1 MDKRLIYICMSED
14 NAYDK
19 KLVKTENLMNYSRR
33 CRLVNLLKGR
43 PVGTIEV
50 LRELSY
56 TEEDT
61 NSSYSFEKAFV
72 KVDLVRT
79 AVQYFLLKTKYS
91 CSAENNGRPVYYL
104 TEEYYRVLPSQCEEM
119 GEENWKEMVSD
130 SPAFCY
136 RECREGALYYK
147 VRKK

>member
-1 MDKRLIYICMSED
+1 MIKSSE
-14 NAYDK
+14 NRHLNEQLKQLSSAR
-19 KLVKTENLMNYSRR
+19 EPI
-33 CRLVNLLKGR
+33 KGR

-56 TEEDT
+56 IEEDI

-79 AVQYFLLKTKYS
+79 AVQFFLRKTDYS

-104 TEEYYRVLPSQCEEM
+104 EEEYYRVSPSQCEEI
-119 GEENWKEMVSD
+119 GEENWKDMVSD

-136 RECREGALYYK
+136 KECDVGALY
-147 VRKK
+147 

>member
-1 MDKRLIYICMSED
+1 MIKSSE
-14 NAYDK
+14 NRQ
-19 KLVKTENLMNYSRR
+19 LNEQLRQLNSVEEPI
-33 CRLVNLLKGR
+33 KGR

-56 TEEDT
+56 AEEDI

-79 AVQYFLLKTKYS
+79 AVQFFLRKTDYS

-104 TEEYYRVLPSQCEEM
+104 TEEYYRVSPSQCDELR
-119 GEENWKEMVSD
+119 EENWKDVVSD

-136 RECREGALYYK
+136 NECDVGARY
-147 VRKK
+147 

>member
-1 MDKRLIYICMSED
+1 MIKSSERRQL
-14 NAYDK
+14 NEEWK
-19 KLVKTENLMNYSRR
+19 KERPASEPI
-33 CRLVNLLKGR
+33 KGR

-56 TEEDT
+56 IEEDVD
-61 NSSYSFEKAFV
+61 SSYSFEKAFV

-79 AVQYFLLKTKYS
+79 AVQFFLRKTDYS

-104 TEEYYRVLPSQCEEM
+104 TEEYYRVSSSQCEET
-119 GEENWKEMVSD
+119 GEGNWKEMVSD

-136 RECREGALYYK
+136 RECREGALYY
-147 VRKK
+147 RD

>member
-1 MDKRLIYICMSED
+1 MIKSSE
-14 NAYDK
+14 NRQLNEQLRQLKSAS
-19 KLVKTENLMNYSRR
+19 EPI
-33 CRLVNLLKGR
+33 KGR

-56 TEEDT
+56 IEEDV

-72 KVDLVRT
+72 KVDLVHT
-79 AVQYFLLKTKYS
+79 AVQFFLRKTDYS

-104 TEEYYRVLPSQCEEM
+104 TEEYYRVSPSQCEEI
-119 GEENWKEMVSD
+119 GEENWKDMVSN

-136 RECREGALYYK
+136 KECQEGALYY
-147 VRKK
+147 RT

>member
-1 MDKRLIYICMSED
+1 MIKSSE
-14 NAYDK
+14 NRQ
-19 KLVKTENLMNYSRR
+19 LNEQLRQLSSSGEPI
-33 CRLVNLLKGR
+33 KGR

-56 TEEDT
+56 IEEDV

-79 AVQYFLLKTKYS
+79 AVQFFLRKTDYS

-104 TEEYYRVLPSQCEEM
+104 TEEYYRVSPSQCEGI
-119 GEENWKEMVSD
+119 GESTWKDMVSD
-130 SPAFCY
+130 SPAFRY
-136 RECREGALYYK
+136 RESREGALYY
-147 VRKK
+147 RT

>member
-1 MDKRLIYICMSED
+1 MIKSSE
-14 NAYDK
+14 NRQLNE
-19 KLVKTENLMNYSRR
+19 KLRQLSSSGEPI
-33 CRLVNLLKGR
+33 KGR

-56 TEEDT
+56 TEEDI

-79 AVQYFLLKTKYS
+79 AVQCFLRKTDYS

-104 TEEYYRVLPSQCEEM
+104 TEEYYRVLPSQCDEI
-119 GEENWKEMVSD
+119 GEGNWKEMVSD

-136 RECREGALYYK
+136 RECREGVLYYK

>member
-1 MDKRLIYICMSED
+1 MIKSSE
-14 NAYDK
+14 NR
-19 KLVKTENLMNYSRR
+19 KLSEQQKQKTPVSEPI
-33 CRLVNLLKGR
+33 KGR

-56 TEEDT
+56 TEEDI

-79 AVQYFLLKTKYS
+79 AVQFFLRKTDYS

-104 TEEYYRVLPSQCEEM
+104 TEEYYRVLPSQCEEIRE
-119 GEENWKEMVSD
+119 GNWKEMVSD

-136 RECREGALYYK
+136 RECREGALYY
-147 VRKK
+147 RD